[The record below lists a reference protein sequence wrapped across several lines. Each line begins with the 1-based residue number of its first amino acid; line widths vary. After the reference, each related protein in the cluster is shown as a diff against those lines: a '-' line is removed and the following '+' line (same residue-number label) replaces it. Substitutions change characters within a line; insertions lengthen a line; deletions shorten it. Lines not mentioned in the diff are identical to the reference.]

1 MNNKLLNPFEK
12 ITGTRAL
19 AYGLI
24 GLIFTTLFSYIA
36 KLHAFGYFNYDK
48 ADNNELWYFVVER
61 LIVWLV
67 FAITFYIGGILFSK
81 SKSTISDINVVG
93 TTLFAQIPL
102 LFIPLLWMLPPFS
115 TINNITI
122 NDTTEAVEL
131 ILKMQESNWFIL
143 YTFSSIAFWG
153 FIVWSIILTYNAIRS
168 SCNLKSTD
176 TYIVMCLAYSIS
188 NNICKFLTLLIL
200 D

>member
-1 MNNKLLNPFEK
+1 MNNRLLNPFEK

-24 GLIFTTLFSYIA
+24 GLVFTTLFSYIA
-36 KLHAFGYFNYDK
+36 KLHAFGYFNYEK
-48 ADNNELWYFVVER
+48 ADNNELWYFVVEK

-81 SKSTISDINVVG
+81 SKSAISEINVLG

-102 LFIPLLWMLPPFS
+102 LFLPLVWMLPPFS
-115 TINNITI
+115 NINSITS
-122 NDTTEAVEL
+122 NDATEAVEL

-143 YTFSSIAFWG
+143 YTFSSILFWS
-153 FIVWSIILTYNAIRS
+153 FIVWSIILTYNAIIS
-168 SCNLKSTD
+168 SCNLKKTEAC
-176 TYIVMCLAYSIS
+176 IVMWLAYFIS
-188 NNICKFLTLLIL
+188 NNICKFLTLFIL
-200 D
+200 Y